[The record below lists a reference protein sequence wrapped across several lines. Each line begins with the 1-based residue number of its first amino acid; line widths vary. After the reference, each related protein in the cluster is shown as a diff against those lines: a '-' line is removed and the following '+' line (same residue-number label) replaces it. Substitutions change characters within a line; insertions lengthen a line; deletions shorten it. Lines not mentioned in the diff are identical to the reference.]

1 MMARAHHEKV
11 VQIFKIMVVVRKQSP
26 ILANR
31 LGQMHRV
38 IVASHSDF
46 GRNANVVAGLAQQA
60 CQQGQGAIIIQI
72 EPHSLLSRDI
82 S

>member
-1 MMARAHHEKV
+1 
-11 VQIFKIMVVVRKQSP
+11 
-26 ILANR
+26 
-31 LGQMHRV
+31 
-38 IVASHSDF
+38 
-46 GRNANVVAGLAQQA
+46 VAGLAQQA